1 MAARTFTS
9 GHRWS
14 CLASIGARSAIQ
26 PIKRGRHYGE
36 GGKARLSIGRRQYT
50 KDDFVVAYRLASSFT
65 RRGWLFL
72 ILSILLICIAA
83 FFFFRYDGA
92 PLRLQLLVP
101 VYIALGYALYG
112 LAARGLAVP
121 WLGRRAYTGQPL
133 AQLTRRIELRPE
145 GLRFQSPRGETT
157 ILWRDL
163 IKWRAIPKTT
173 LLYASPSLF
182 LLIPARL
189 AALGFPMDDLKATLA
204 RELGPPVR

>member
-1 MAARTFTS
+1 MERAE
-9 GHRWS
+9 
-14 CLASIGARSAIQ
+14 
-26 PIKRGRHYGE
+26 RHDYPSVE
-36 GGKARLSIGRRQYT
+36 VQYT

-121 WLGRRAYTGQPL
+121 WLGRRAYARQPP
-133 AQLTRRIELRPE
+133 AWVPERIELRPE
-145 GLRFQSPRGETT
+145 GLRFQAPRGEST

-163 IKWRAIPKTT
+163 TKWRASRKTT
-173 LLYASPSLF
+173 LLYMSPSPSVFLPSRLASPLSASEWMISKPLS
-182 LLIPARL
+182 PAN
-189 AALGFPMDDLKATLA
+189 
-204 RELGPPVR
+204 

>member
-1 MAARTFTS
+1 MERAD
-9 GHRWS
+9 
-14 CLASIGARSAIQ
+14 
-26 PIKRGRHYGE
+26 RHDYPSVE
-36 GGKARLSIGRRQYT
+36 VQYT
-50 KDDFVVAYRLASSFT
+50 KDDYVAGYQLATSFT
-65 RRGWLFL
+65 RRGWLIV
-72 ILSILLICIAA
+72 ILSVLLICIAA

-92 PLRLQLLVP
+92 SLRLQLLVP

-163 IKWRAIPKTT
+163 IKWRANPKTT

>member
-1 MAARTFTS
+1 TS

-14 CLASIGARSAIQ
+14 CLASIGARSA
-26 PIKRGRHYGE
+26 RSSRSSE
-36 GGKARLSIGRRQYT
+36 GGIMERADRHDYPSVEVQYT
-50 KDDFVVAYRLASSFT
+50 KDDYVAAYQLATSFT

-121 WLGRRAYTGQPL
+121 WLGRRAYARQPPAL
-133 AQLTRRIELRPE
+133 LPERVELRPE
-145 GLRFQSPRGETT
+145 GLRFQAPRGESTV
-157 ILWRDL
+157 LWRDFT
-163 IKWRAIPKTT
+163 KRRARSQTT
-173 LLYASPSLF
+173 LLYKSPTPSEF
-182 LLIPARL
+182 LILPSRL
-189 AALGFPMDDLKATLA
+189 APPCIPLAELQDTPPRALATPL
-204 RELGPPVR
+204 L